1 MKLGDLNRDVVLSI
15 LSYSFCSGTL
25 VLLNKLT
32 LFYLPFPSLVV
43 VFQLVACLFII
54 YGAHAAGYISVDPIQ
69 WEYVKPYLLY
79 IFFFSTGVYCNMRSL
94 NVSNVETVIVFR
106 ALSPVVVAFLDA
118 LFLGR
123 EWPSK
128 RSWAGLCTLVI
139 GAYGY
144 ASQDEKFQTQG
155 MGAYFW
161 PTLYTIIIA
170 LEMAYGKSIVKS
182 VPLKTSSGPVIYTN
196 LLGIVPMMLLA
207 TVGKEYSKFW
217 DFWWSHSDYHIPPMS
232 IPYLIVGAIVG
243 TGIGFSGWWCR
254 SVVSATSFTLIGVI
268 NKCLTILLN
277 VAVWD
282 KHASPGGIFS
292 LFICI
297 TGGII
302 YEQSP
307 MRGQNQA
314 AAALPAPGDDA
325 FEADGSEEGTADTDE
340 EVALIEKDNRT
351 TKRRG

>member
-170 LEMAYGKSIVKS
+170 LEMV
-182 VPLKTSSGPVIYTN
+182 
-196 LLGIVPMMLLA
+196 
-207 TVGKEYSKFW
+207 
-217 DFWWSHSDYHIPPMS
+217 
-232 IPYLIVGAIVG
+232 
-243 TGIGFSGWWCR
+243 
-254 SVVSATSFTLIGVI
+254 
-268 NKCLTILLN
+268 
-277 VAVWD
+277 
-282 KHASPGGIFS
+282 
-292 LFICI
+292 
-297 TGGII
+297 
-302 YEQSP
+302 
-307 MRGQNQA
+307 
-314 AAALPAPGDDA
+314 
-325 FEADGSEEGTADTDE
+325 
-340 EVALIEKDNRT
+340 
-351 TKRRG
+351 